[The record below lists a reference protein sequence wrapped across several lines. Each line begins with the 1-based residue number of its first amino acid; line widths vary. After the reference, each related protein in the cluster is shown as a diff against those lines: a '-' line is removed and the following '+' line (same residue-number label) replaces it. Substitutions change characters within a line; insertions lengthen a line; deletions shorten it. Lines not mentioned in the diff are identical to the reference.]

1 MLHYHAPSK
10 CPVCAHTMELTR
22 LHCETCGTELTGRFS
37 HCRFCTLDEKH
48 MSFIEAFLRCRG
60 SIKDVEKS
68 LGVSYPTVKGM
79 MEAALTALGWNEQ
92 ERPPSVRDEILTK
105 LANGEIDVASAME
118 KLQNT

>member
-1 MLHYHAPSK
+1 MNYHAPSK

-22 LHCETCGTELTGRFS
+22 LHCFTCGTELIGSFS
-37 HCRFCTLDEKH
+37 PCRFCTLDEKH

-68 LGVSYPTVKGM
+68 LKVSYPTVKSM

-92 ERPPSVRDEILTK
+92 ESPSSARDEILAK
-105 LANGEIDVASAME
+105 LSEGEIDVASAIE
-118 KLQNT
+118 KLKTM